1 MAKKAILVWIFS
13 SLTFIASAHLI
24 EAIYVL
30 LLNEQIRLLS
40 IYPFIGEKLQEI
52 TPTTYFWIS
61 LASTLILWGI
71 TCTIAFE
78 NPVEAFLNKILS
90 DAKKQSAIETQ
101 IVEDKSEVIDLMNET
116 IEANNETLLQI
127 RDVIYNIRT
136 EVKEIE
142 SLKDLIEKVK
152 AEIGALKRET
162 KRIEEKVKFPILCP
176 ACGKPLLPEFKMCP
190 YCGEQIK
197 AQYPAVIEIEDAK

>member
-1 MAKKAILVWIFS
+1 LAKKAILVWIFS

>member
-142 SLKDLIEKVK
+142 SLKDLVEKVK